1 MHGFQVNRREQSSLS
16 EKIKIFKTYSKSSLL
31 SQLKTPILLYFPGV
45 IYLSERLSHACLNTT
60 NLYCKTV
67 IEGGERREGEGGEP
81 SLGFWILFLG
91 LSWGT
96 SLGLLVV
103 GCESVSS
110 CM

>member
-45 IYLSERLSHACLNTT
+45 IYLSERLSRACLKTT

-67 IEGGERREGEGGEP
+67 NEGGGRKRRRGRETEFRVLDFVFGVE
-81 SLGFWILFLG
+81 LGDISWVMGCG
-91 LSWGT
+91 L
-96 SLGLLVV
+96 
-103 GCESVSS
+103 
-110 CM
+110 